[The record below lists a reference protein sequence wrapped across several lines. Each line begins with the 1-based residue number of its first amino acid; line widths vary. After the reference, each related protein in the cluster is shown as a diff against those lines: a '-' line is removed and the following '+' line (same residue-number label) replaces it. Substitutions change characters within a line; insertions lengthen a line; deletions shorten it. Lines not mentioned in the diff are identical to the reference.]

1 MTTGQSEDYATSC
14 LLDYDYIRN
23 HHRLIAIELGR
34 LKKLGPKEIQKIR
47 FVEQLKKLDNNDNA
61 IDSVND
67 KSMFVLTILWKIKE
81 TVLKISQGSVTI
93 L

>member
-14 LLDYDYIRN
+14 LLAYDYIRN
-23 HHRLIAIELGR
+23 HDRLIAIELGR
-34 LKKLGPKEIQKIR
+34 LKELDPKEIQKIR

-67 KSMFVLTILWKIKE
+67 KSMFVLTIL
-81 TVLKISQGSVTI
+81 
-93 L
+93 

>member
-1 MTTGQSEDYATSC
+1 M
-14 LLDYDYIRN
+14 
-23 HHRLIAIELGR
+23 GR
-34 LKKLGPKEIQKIR
+34 LKELGPKEIQKIR

-81 TVLKISQGSVTI
+81 TVLKISQGSVTV

>member
-34 LKKLGPKEIQKIR
+34 LKKLGPKEI
-47 FVEQLKKLDNNDNA
+47 
-61 IDSVND
+61 
-67 KSMFVLTILWKIKE
+67 
-81 TVLKISQGSVTI
+81 
-93 L
+93 